1 MGTGM
6 ATTVSWMGSTDPDD
20 RSGVA
25 HFSYD
30 TVGGQGYTFDV
41 RLPDFRI
48 MRAIEFWA
56 ASMAVDHLVNT
67 RLQLLSL
74 ANTLS
79 HEIEYMETELKTP
92 NASFSRGPSGP
103 SAGSDS

>member
-1 MGTGM
+1 
-6 ATTVSWMGSTDPDD
+6 MGSTDPDD